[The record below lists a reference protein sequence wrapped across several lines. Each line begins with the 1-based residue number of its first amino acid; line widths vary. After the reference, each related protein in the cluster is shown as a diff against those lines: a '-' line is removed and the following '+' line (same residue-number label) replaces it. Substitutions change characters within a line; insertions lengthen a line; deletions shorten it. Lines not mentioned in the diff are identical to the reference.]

1 MERQGLVIV
10 FNGELYGAQPLKQK
24 LSILGYQ
31 FETDSD
37 TEILLNAFI
46 EFGVSILPE
55 LVGMFAFAIWNSRN
69 ETLYLA
75 RDRFGEKP
83 LYYTS
88 GEGFLS
94 FASEIKALKCWPFIT
109 WNICLED
116 LHVFLKH
123 SYLPHP
129 RTGWQNIFKLE
140 PGYYLTYQKSHILK
154 KNYFSLEVKEE
165 RNGTLEDAKELL
177 YLLKQSVKECSVS
190 DKPIGAFLSGG
201 LDSTTIAFL
210 LTQNQPHVPV
220 FSLHW
225 NDESYSEE
233 LYTQKA
239 ALDLG
244 LNHHS
249 VVCDESFFINYF
261 DSVASLYDEPFAD
274 ESMIPT
280 YCLAKFAK
288 QEVDVILTGDGSD
301 EFFHGYERYFFE
313 GNFEQYLDIFAATSI
328 ETHKLL
334 CNPEFLNLEPMN
346 PLLFYYSQESPHM
359 CEKRRR
365 SIIDIKS
372 YLPDDILMKV
382 DRACMGVG
390 LEARAPFLT
399 PQVTNFALNC
409 TTRGL
414 LGKNQR
420 GKEILRSAMKSHL
433 PPIILERK
441 KMGFG
446 MPLSSWFKSS
456 LKEWVTSRLLEGSLL
471 KTGWFSEKGI
481 HTLISNH
488 MEGNRNYSRT
498 LLNLLVLEL
507 WLKRNQP

>member
-10 FNGELYGAQPLKQK
+10 FNGELYGAELLKER
-24 LSILGYQ
+24 LLALGYQ
-31 FETDSD
+31 FETDGD

-46 EFGVSILPE
+46 EFGTSILPD
-55 LVGMFAFAIWNSRN
+55 LVGMFAFAIWDSRN

-88 GEGFLS
+88 GGGFFS
-94 FASEIKALKCWPFIT
+94 FASEIKALKCWPSIT
-109 WNICLED
+109 WDICLED
-116 LHVFLKH
+116 LHVFLKS

-129 RTGWQNIFKLE
+129 RTGWKNVFKLE
-140 PGYYLTYQKSHILK
+140 PGYYLIYQKDRILK
-154 KNYFSLEVKEE
+154 KPYFSLEIKEE
-165 RNGTLEDAKELL
+165 KNGSVEDAEELFQ
-177 YLLKQSVKECSVS
+177 LLKQSVKECSVS

-201 LDSTTIAFL
+201 IDSTTIAYL
-210 LTQNQPHVPV
+210 LAQNQPHVPI

-225 NDESYSEE
+225 NDQAYSEE
-233 LYTQKA
+233 VYTQKA
-239 ALDLG
+239 AIDLG
-244 LNHHS
+244 LQHHS
-249 VVCDESFFINYF
+249 VTCDESFFLTHF
-261 DSVASLYDEPFAD
+261 DSVVSLYDEPFAD

-280 YCLAKFAK
+280 YCLARFAK
-288 QEVDVILTGDGSD
+288 KEVDVVLTGDGSD

-313 GNFEQYLDIFAATSI
+313 GSFEHYLDVFAATSS

-334 CNPEFLNLEPMN
+334 CNSEFLNLEPTS
-346 PLLFYYSQESPHM
+346 PLLSYYSQKSPHI

-409 TTRGL
+409 TTEGL

-420 GKEILRSAMKSHL
+420 GKEILRSAMKNHL
-433 PPIILERK
+433 PPPH
-441 KMGFG
+441 F
-446 MPLSSWFKSS
+446 
-456 LKEWVTSRLLEGSLL
+456 
-471 KTGWFSEKGI
+471 
-481 HTLISNH
+481 
-488 MEGNRNYSRT
+488 RT
-498 LLNLLVLEL
+498 QKNGL
-507 WLKRNQP
+507 WNASKQVV